1 MELKDNLDYEP
12 KGRYYKIEKDA
23 KGGVVL
29 RPVKVPAHVIEER
42 KERARKKEMVRRVKR
57 NREIASSMGAGFIL
71 FLSLALT
78 FSGAVCY
85 LYISL
90 QSRTASRAMEISR
103 MEESLEESRAANDAA
118 EKRIELQEDLA
129 YVKKAAKEKLG
140 MVPASE
146 KNIVYYSVDDDD
158 YMLQYDDIEE

>member
-23 KGGVVL
+23 KGSVVL
-29 RPVKVPAHVIEER
+29 RPVKIPAHVIAER
-42 KERARKKEMVRRVKR
+42 KENARKKEMLRKVKR
-57 NREIASSMGAGFIL
+57 NREIAASMGAGLIIFMC
-71 FLSLALT
+71 FALMLCV
-78 FSGAVCY
+78 AVCY

-103 MEESLEESRAANDAA
+103 MEESLEEARDANDAA
-118 EKRIELQEDLA
+118 EKRLELQENIA
-129 YVKKAAKEKLG
+129 FVKEAAKEDLG
-140 MVPASE
+140 MLPASE

-158 YMLQYDDIEE
+158 YMLQYNEFE